1 MAYKSDNSISI
12 KFILFLLATFI
23 GVFFYVTA
31 PDEMKNLK
39 TDFTFEEML
48 EYNKPRHQITYE
60 DEYEELEEE
69 LNTTNNIAYRN
80 SKYTKS
86 PQKPTLQPKE
96 QLQQPKQIINAS
108 TQPSYS
114 QTSATK
120 GINLYDEKFDKLL
133 DELAQYPA
141 KNVASVETIVNKILM
156 HKGYSAY
163 TVKIVSDE
171 REDLQSNT
179 AGSYMAAN
187 FNIQTGC
194 VHINKVALYGLK
206 IEDIIA
212 ILAHELDHFDKIAQV
227 CKSMGSEN
235 FIKLL
240 NDNKMTN
247 VNTEFW
253 RRAPLKANI
262 TNFNAKYYQDALVRF
277 LSQGT
282 IDLASTYA
290 DLYRLSENMR
300 NPLELSAYE
309 VSDYVYD
316 YYGIPVV
323 EGPLRKLINQ
333 FNKVDWAIYDLI
345 KNDKLLTDQ
354 RIALFDYFF
363 MQAILDQNPKYNTI
377 YQHCLSTNNGD
388 MTKFWVAFET
398 DNKSLYTKGS
408 QIDQKTYTNIMSLL
422 TRTEQKAKAGLTPS
436 VVQNALKFKIC
447 TLLSNIV
454 YPNAIKNIESAATDY
469 IEYSKKSQITNEKDE
484 LKIILTLVCIE
495 NNLKKDGST
504 MPSVY
509 YLKIP
514 EVISKAYNITSEGKN
529 LNFLYKNKA
538 FIDELNVRKMNNPTL
553 TEQALLIQLLNENRL
568 FVKI

>member
-39 TDFTFEEML
+39 TNFTFEEML
-48 EYNKPRHQITYE
+48 EYNKPNHQITYE
-60 DEYEELEEE
+60 DEYAEIEEG
-69 LNTTNNIAYRN
+69 LNTVKNTTYKNPKY
-80 SKYTKS
+80 SKLPK
-86 PQKPTLQPKE
+86 KPTSTPKV
-96 QLQQPKQIINAS
+96 QQPQPQQRINEN
-108 TQPSYS
+108 TQLSYN
-114 QTSATK
+114 QTSVTK

-141 KNVASVETIVNKILM
+141 KNIASVEAIVNKILK
-156 HKGYSAY
+156 HKGYSEY

-171 REDLQSNT
+171 RADLKSNT

-235 FIKLL
+235 FLKLL
-240 NDNKMTN
+240 YDNKMKD

-262 TNFNAKYYQDALVRF
+262 SNFNAKYYQDALVRF

-309 VSDYVYD
+309 VSDYIYD
-316 YYGIPVV
+316 YFGIPIV
-323 EGPLRKLINQ
+323 EGPLRKLINE
-333 FNKVDWAIYDLI
+333 FNKVDWAIYNLI
-345 KNDKLLTDQ
+345 KNNKILINQ

-363 MQAILDQNPKYNTI
+363 MQAILEQNPKYNTI
-377 YQHCLSTNNGD
+377 YQQCLNNGD
-388 MTKFWVAFET
+388 MTKFWVAFEN
-398 DNKSLYTKGS
+398 DNKSLYTQGS
-408 QIDQKTYTNIMSLL
+408 PIDQKTYTNIMSLL
-422 TRTEQKAKAGLTPS
+422 TRTEQKAKAGLTPNI
-436 VVQNALKFKIC
+436 VQNALKFKIC

-454 YPNAIKNIESAATDY
+454 YPNAIKNIQSAANDY
-469 IEYSKKSQITNEKDE
+469 IEYSKKSQISNEKDE

-495 NNLKKDGST
+495 NNLKRDGTT
-504 MPSVY
+504 MPSLY

-514 EVISKAYNITSEGKN
+514 EVISKAYNVGSDGKN

-538 FIDELNVRKMNNPTL
+538 FIDELNIRKMNNPTL
-553 TEQALLIQLLNENRL
+553 TEQGLLSQLLNENRL
-568 FVKI
+568 FVRI

>member
-12 KFILFLLATFI
+12 KFILFLLATFV

-48 EYNKPRHQITYE
+48 EYNKPKHQITYE
-60 DEYEELEEE
+60 DEYAETDEEINVGN
-69 LNTTNNIAYRN
+69 NTSYISSNH
-80 SKYTKS
+80 SKTPK
-86 PQKPTLQPKE
+86 KPTFEPKE
-96 QLQQPKQIINAS
+96 LIQQQKKIISES
-108 TQPSYS
+108 TQPSYN
-114 QTSATK
+114 QTPVAK

-141 KNVASVETIVNKILM
+141 KNIASVETIINKILM
-156 HKGYSAY
+156 NKGYPAY

-171 REDLQSNT
+171 REDLKSNT

-240 NDNKMTN
+240 YDNKMKD

-262 TNFNAKYYQDALVRF
+262 ANFNAKYYQDALVRF

-316 YYGIPVV
+316 YYGIPIV

-333 FNKVDWAIYDLI
+333 FNKVDWAIYNLI
-345 KNDKLLTDQ
+345 KNDKLLINQ
-354 RIALFDYFF
+354 RIALFDYYF
-363 MQAILDQNPKYNTI
+363 MQAILELNPKYSAI
-377 YQHCLSTNNGD
+377 YQQCLSANNGD
-388 MTKFWVAFET
+388 MTKFWVAFEK
-398 DNKSLYTKGS
+398 DNKTLYTKGS
-408 QIDQKTYTNIMSLL
+408 SIDSKTYKNIMSLL
-422 TRTEQKAKAGLTPS
+422 TRTEQKAQAGLTPII
-436 VVQNALKFKIC
+436 VLNALKFKIY
-447 TLLSNIV
+447 TLLNNIV
-454 YPNAIKNIESAATDY
+454 YPNAIKNIESAANDY
-469 IEYSKKSQITNEKDE
+469 IEYSKKSQITSEKDE
-484 LKIILTLVCIE
+484 LKIILTLICIE
-495 NNLKKDGST
+495 NNLKKDGTT
-504 MPSVY
+504 MPSLY

-514 EVISKAYNITSEGKN
+514 TVISKTYNIAPDGKN
-529 LNFLYKNKA
+529 LNFIYKNKA
-538 FIDELNVRKMNNPTL
+538 FIEELNKRKMNNPTL
-553 TEQALLIQLLNENRL
+553 TEQTLLNQLLEENRL
-568 FVKI
+568 IVKI